1 MNSFENLGL
10 SKPILEAIT
19 ELGFKTPTA
28 IQEKAIPV
36 LLEGRSDFVGLAQTG
51 TGKTAAFGL
60 PLLQLIEPDEKI
72 PQALIL
78 SPTRELGIQIA
89 EDLKTFSKNILNLNV
104 VNVYGGASIDDQIR
118 KIRRGA
124 HVVVATPGRLLDLIR
139 RKAINLSKVEYVIL
153 DEADEMLNMGFKE
166 DIDAILSTTS
176 DKKLTWLF
184 SATMSG
190 EVRRIS
196 KNYMT
201 DPVEVTVGSA
211 NTTNTNIEHQY
222 YLMNNRDRY
231 NVLKRIVDFYPD
243 IYGIVFCRT
252 RKETQEVSEL
262 LMKDGYNA
270 DAIHGDLSQ
279 VQRDRVMRSFK
290 SKSLQ
295 LLVATDVAARGIDVD
310 DLTHV
315 LHYNLPDELE
325 YYTHRSG
332 RTARAGKKGISI
344 ALVTPR
350 DERKIKDLSRRLK
363 MEFAQVKIPGGAEVC
378 ERQLLNF
385 MKRVI
390 DVNVEEEAIEQFL
403 PAIHE
408 ELKDLDREELVK
420 RMVSLEFN
428 RFWDYYKNAQDLNMR
443 SSTQKRVRQNDGEVS
458 TEDRLFINIG
468 RKDGVDV
475 PSLLTLIHKQ
485 CGVRGK
491 NVGRVD
497 LKGVFSFFD
506 VDKAFTEEIIKGF
519 AGAEVG
525 GRAIRIEVSGDRP
538 ETTDTEERRPRGGG
552 DRSRGYSGGGSRGYS
567 SGGSRGGSSAG
578 RSRGRSGGGD
588 RSRFRSDD
596 SRDRRSKPEG
606 ARSSDRRRRD

>member
-10 SKPILEAIT
+10 SEAILGAIK
-19 ELGFKTPTA
+19 ELGFTTPTA

-89 EDLKTFSKNILNLNV
+89 DDLKIFSKNILNLNV

-166 DIDAILSTTS
+166 DIDSILSSTS
-176 DKKLTWLF
+176 DDKLTWLF
-184 SATMSG
+184 SATMPN

-201 DPVEVTVGSA
+201 DPVEVTVGTA
-211 NTTNTNIEHQY
+211 NTTNKNIEHQY

-231 NVLKRIVDFYPD
+231 NVLKRVVDFYPD
-243 IYGIVFCRT
+243 IYGIIFCRT
-252 RKETQEVSEL
+252 RKETQEVAEL

-270 DAIHGDLSQ
+270 DALHGDLSQ

-310 DLTHV
+310 DLSHV

-325 YYTHRSG
+325 FYTHRSG

-350 DERKIKDLSRRLK
+350 DERRVRDLSRRLK
-363 MEFAQVKIPGGAEVC
+363 MDFEQVKIPNGEEVC
-378 ERQLLNF
+378 ERQLLHF
-385 MKRVI
+385 MNRIKEVSL
-390 DVNVEEEAIEQFL
+390 EENNIETYFEAING
-403 PAIHE
+403 
-408 ELKDLDREELVK
+408 ELADLSREDIIK
-420 RMVSLEFN
+420 KFVSLEFN

-443 SSTQKRVRQNDGEVS
+443 SSTQKRVRQNDGAES

-468 RKDGVDV
+468 RKDGIDV
-475 PSLLTLIHKQ
+475 PSLLNLIHKQ

-506 VDKAFTEEIIKGF
+506 VSKEFTEEIIKGF

-525 GRAIRIEVSGDRP
+525 GRKIRIEVSGERP
-538 ETTDTEERRPRGGG
+538 TESSHRKGRPRSDRG
-552 DRSRGYSGGGSRGYS
+552 DRSRGS
-567 SGGSRGGSSAG
+567 SDRSRGGSD
-578 RSRGRSGGGD
+578 RGKES
-588 RSRFRSDD
+588 F
-596 SRDRRSKPEG
+596 RDRRRKNND
-606 ARSSDRRRRD
+606 SSRY

>member
-1 MNSFENLGL
+1 MSSFENLGL
-10 SKPILEAIT
+10 SRPILEAIT
-19 ELGFKTPTA
+19 ELGFTTPTA

-89 EDLKTFSKNILNLNV
+89 DDLKTFSKNILNLNV

-118 KIRRGA
+118 KIKRGA

-166 DIDAILSTTS
+166 DIDSILSTTS

-184 SATMSG
+184 SATMSS

-201 DPVEVTVGSA
+201 DPVEVTVGGA

-252 RKETQEVSEL
+252 RKETQEVAEL

-290 SKSLQ
+290 TKSLQ

-408 ELKDLDREELVK
+408 ELKDLDRDALVK

-428 RFWDYYKNAQDLNMR
+428 RFWDYYKDAQDLNMR
-443 SSTQKRVRQNDGEVS
+443 SSTQKRVRQNDGAVS
-458 TEDRLFINIG
+458 TEDRLFINVG
-468 RKDGVDV
+468 RKDGIDV

-506 VDKAFTEEIIKGF
+506 VDKEFTEEIIKGF

-525 GRAIRIEVSGDRP
+525 GRAVRIEVSGDRP
-538 ETTDTEERRPRGGG
+538 ETTDTDERKPRGGNRSRG
-552 DRSRGYSGGGSRGYS
+552 GYSGGGGSSRGYSGGGR
-567 SGGSRGGSSAG
+567 SRGGS
-578 RSRGRSGGGD
+578 GD
-588 RSRFRSDD
+588 RSRPKSGDD
-596 SRDRRSKPEG
+596 SRDRRRKPEG
-606 ARSSDRRRRD
+606 GGRTFDRRRRDS

>member
-1 MNSFENLGL
+1 MSSFENLGL
-10 SKPILEAIT
+10 SRPILEAIT
-19 ELGFKTPTA
+19 ELGFTTPTA

-89 EDLKTFSKNILNLNV
+89 DDLKTFSKNILNLNV

-184 SATMSG
+184 SATMSS

-252 RKETQEVSEL
+252 RKETQEVAEL

-290 SKSLQ
+290 TKSLQ
-295 LLVATDVAARGIDVD
+295 MLVATDVAARGIDVD

-332 RTARAGKKGISI
+332 RTARAGNNGISI

-385 MKRVI
+385 MHRVI
-390 DVNVEEEAIEQFL
+390 EVNVEEEAIEQFL

-408 ELKDLDREELVK
+408 ELKDLDRDELVK

-443 SSTQKRVRQNDGEVS
+443 SSTQKRVRQNDGAVS
-458 TEDRLFINIG
+458 TEDRLFINVG
-468 RKDGVDV
+468 RKDGIDV

-525 GRAIRIEVSGDRP
+525 GRAVRIEVSGDRP
-538 ETTDTEERRPRGGG
+538 ESSERPRGGN
-552 DRSRGYSGGGSRGYS
+552 RSRGYSGGGDKSRR
-567 SGGSRGGSSAG
+567 GS
-578 RSRGRSGGGD
+578 GD
-588 RSRFRSDD
+588 RSRSRGDE
-596 SRDRRSKPEG
+596 SRDRRRKPEG
-606 ARSSDRRRRD
+606 GGRSFDRRRRD

>member
-1 MNSFENLGL
+1 MSSFDNLGL
-10 SKPILEAIT
+10 SRPILEAIT
-19 ELGFKTPTA
+19 ELGFTTPTA

-78 SPTRELGIQIA
+78 SPTRELGIQISD
-89 EDLKTFSKNILNLNV
+89 DLKIFSKNILNLNV

-176 DKKLTWLF
+176 DEKLTWLF
-184 SATMSG
+184 SATMSS

-201 DPVEVTVGSA
+201 DPVEVTVGAA
-211 NTTNTNIEHQY
+211 NTTNKNIEHQY

-252 RKETQEVSEL
+252 RKETQEVAEL

-270 DAIHGDLSQ
+270 DALHGDLSQ

-295 LLVATDVAARGIDVD
+295 MLVATDVAARGIDVD

-332 RTARAGKKGISI
+332 RTARAGRKGISI

-350 DERKIKDLSRRLK
+350 DERRVRDLSRRLK
-363 MEFAQVKIPGGAEVC
+363 MDFEQVKIPNGEEVC
-378 ERQLLNF
+378 QRQVLSF
-385 MKRVI
+385 MNRVI

-408 ELKDLDREELVK
+408 QLKELDRDELVK

-443 SSTQKRVRQNDGEVS
+443 SSTQKRVRQNDGAES

-468 RKDGVDV
+468 RKDGIDV
-475 PSLLTLIHKQ
+475 PSLLNLIHKQ

-506 VDKAFTEEIIKGF
+506 VSKEFTEEIIKGF

-525 GRAIRIEVSGDRP
+525 GRDVRIEISGDRP
-538 ETTDTEERRPRGGG
+538 ASSERPRSGGRSRGYSGGG
-552 DRSRGYSGGGSRGYS
+552 DRSRGYSGGGR
-567 SGGSRGGSSAG
+567 SRGGS
-578 RSRGRSGGGD
+578 GD
-588 RSRFRSDD
+588 RSRSRGGDD
-596 SRDRRSKPEG
+596 SRDRRRKPEG
-606 ARSSDRRRRD
+606 GGRSFDRRRRDN